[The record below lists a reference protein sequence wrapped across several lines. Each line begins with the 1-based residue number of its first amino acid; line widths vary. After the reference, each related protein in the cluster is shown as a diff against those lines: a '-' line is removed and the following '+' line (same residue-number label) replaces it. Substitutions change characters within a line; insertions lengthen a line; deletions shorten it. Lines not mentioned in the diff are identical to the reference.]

1 MTLMS
6 GQKLLHY
13 RILDQIGAGGMGV
26 VYRAHDERL
35 DREVALKVLPAGDLA
50 DDTARKRFR
59 EEALALSHLNH
70 PNVCTIYEIGEDDG
84 QTFIVM
90 EYVKGGSLSTLVRS
104 GGLPAETVYRYGS
117 QIADALAHA
126 HDHGLLHRDLKS
138 GNVMVTPEGR
148 IKVLDF
154 GLAKRMHQSDPQT
167 VTQTKD
173 ALTEAGTV
181 LGTLQYMAPE
191 TLRGDPA
198 DARSDIWALGA
209 VLYEM
214 TSGALPFRGQTPFAV
229 SSAILND
236 APAEMPASVPAGLRS
251 VIQRCLVKDQG
262 QRYQTAAEVR
272 AVLEAAPSTASAAV
286 VKPVGASRSRWAL
299 AAIGALALLAAALI
313 GLNAGRIRDRLAGKA
328 GPPRIESIA
337 VLPLDNFSHD
347 PEQEFFADGMTEQLI
362 ADLSKIRALRVI
374 SRTSVM
380 QYKGKSKPLP
390 EIARELNVD
399 AVVEGSVLRSGNKVR
414 ITAQLLYAPKDQHL
428 WAESYER
435 DLRDVLAMQGEVAR
449 DVANQIRITVTPQ
462 EQIRLGSRRQVD
474 PEVYQLTLR
483 GQYYSKRG
491 TLAETERGI
500 QYFQQAIEKDGTY
513 APAHAG
519 LAFAYSSLT
528 PDHSSP
534 REVMPRAKAEALRA
548 IELDETLSEAHTA
561 LAVVRMYYDW
571 DWIAA
576 ERELRRAIELNP
588 SSADAHDQY
597 GNYFCALAQF
607 EPSIAESRRA
617 RDLDPL
623 SVVIYFD
630 LLTNLVSSRRY
641 DETIEECRRGIDR
654 DPNFSFGYAV
664 MGMAYSQKG
673 QFPEAIA
680 ALEKAIQL
688 DPNWHGELFL
698 AHVRA
703 AAGDKAE
710 ARKILSKVEA
720 LSRKQYVCA
729 YEIATV
735 HVTLG
740 DNDTAYKW
748 MQKGVKEQCDCLVWL
763 KSEPWMDSFR
773 SHPRYLELLKRVGL
787 ADTET
792 TGAAKLATPPAR

>member
-1 MTLMS
+1 MV
-6 GQKLLHY
+6 GRKLLHY
-13 RILDQIGAGGMGV
+13 RIVDQIGAGGMGV
-26 VYRAHDERL
+26 VYRAQDERL
-35 DREVALKVLPAGDLA
+35 DREVALKVLPAGELA
-50 DDTARKRFR
+50 DDTARRRFR

-70 PNVCTIYEIGEDDG
+70 PNICTIYEIGEDEG

-90 EYVKGGSLSTLVRS
+90 EYVKGRPLSGLVRA
-104 GGLPAETVYRYGS
+104 GGLPPETICRYGS

-126 HDHGLLHRDLKS
+126 HEHGVLHRDLK
-138 GNVMVTPEGR
+138 GANVMVTPEGR

-154 GLAKRMHQSDPQT
+154 GLAKRIDRSEPET
-167 VTQTKD
+167 ATRTKET
-173 ALTEAGTV
+173 LTGAGTV
-181 LGTLQYMAPE
+181 LGTLHYMAPE
-191 TLRGDPA
+191 TLRGEPA

-214 TSGALPFRGQTPFAV
+214 AAGALPFRGQTPFAL
-229 SSAILND
+229 SSAILHD
-236 APAEMPASVPAGLRS
+236 APAEMPSSVPPGLRG
-251 VIQRCLVKDQG
+251 VIQRCLEKEPG

-272 AVLEAAPSTASAAV
+272 AVLEASPSTASAAV
-286 VKPVGASRSRWAL
+286 PPTAPAGRSRWGL
-299 AAIGALALLAAALI
+299 AAAGALALLLAALV
-313 GLNAGRIRDRLAGKA
+313 GLNFGKVREHIMGRP

-337 VLPLDNFSHD
+337 VLPLDNFSRD

-399 AVVEGSVLRSGNKVR
+399 AVVEGSVLRSGDKVR

-462 EQIRLGSRRQVD
+462 EQTRLGSRRQVD

-483 GQYYSKRG
+483 GQYYAKRG
-491 TLAETERGI
+491 TLTDIEKGI
-500 QYFQQAIEKDGTY
+500 QYFLQAIGKDVSY

-519 LAFAYSSLT
+519 LAFAYSGLT
-528 PDHSSP
+528 PDHKP
-534 REVMPRAKAEALRA
+534 PQEVMPKAKAEALRA

-576 ERELRRAIELNP
+576 EKELKRAIELNP

-607 EPSIAESRRA
+607 EASIAESRRA
-617 RDLDPL
+617 HDLDPL
-623 SVVIYFD
+623 SPVIHFD
-630 LLTNLVSSRRY
+630 LLSNLLSARRY
-641 DETIEECRRGIDR
+641 DETIEECRRALER
-654 DPNFSFGYAV
+654 EPNFSFAYAV
-664 MGMAYSQKG
+664 MGVAYGQKR

-680 ALEKAIQL
+680 AMEKSIQI
-688 DPNWHGELFL
+688 DPNWHSQLFL
-698 AHVRA
+698 AHLRA

-710 ARKILSKVEA
+710 AKKLLAKMED
-720 LSRKQYVCA
+720 LSRTQYVCA

-763 KSEPWMDSFR
+763 KSEPWMDPFR

-787 ADTET
+787 ADAGET
-792 TGAAKLATPPAR
+792 SSPNPAIPTAR